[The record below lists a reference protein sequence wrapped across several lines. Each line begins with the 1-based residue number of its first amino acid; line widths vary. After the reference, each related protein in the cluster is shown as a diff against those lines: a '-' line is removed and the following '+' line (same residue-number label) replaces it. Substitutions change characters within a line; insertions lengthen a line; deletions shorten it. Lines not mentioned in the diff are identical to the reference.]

1 MAIRNGRPSLG
12 PTAWRR
18 FGCCAI
24 RLSSGLY
31 PSVSGRFTR
40 CVRPNGGAFARGRAG
55 YLTATGT
62 LRKEQ
67 HMAQV
72 VRDVMTSDPVSL
84 APDAS
89 ATEAGRLM
97 RDQDT

>member
-1 MAIRNGRPSLG
+1 M
-12 PTAWRR
+12 
-18 FGCCAI
+18 
-24 RLSSGLY
+24 
-31 PSVSGRFTR
+31 R

-97 RDQDT
+97 RDQDTGAILVADGELRGIVTDRDIVVRAVAEGADPAKCRIG